1 VTVTNAADPPAFG
14 ARAYPPGWSRDLTAR
29 LRAAGCVFAEEEAA
43 LLIEHADDSEALEA
57 MVSRRVCGE
66 PLELVLGWAELS
78 SVRVH
83 VAPGVFVPRRRS
95 VLLVELTTDLIEA
108 GGSLLDLGCGTGAI
122 AAAVRHHVPGVR
134 TWAVDVDPDAVRC
147 ARRNLPGARVLQGDL
162 YAPLP
167 AGLRFDVVVANAPYV
182 PTAEIARMPPEAREH
197 EHLVALDGGPDG
209 LDVHR
214 RVIAGAPE
222 RLTRSGT
229 LLVETSAAQAT
240 AAAALMADAG
250 LLTRVVRDEAI
261 GATAVVGRAHG

>member
-1 VTVTNAADPPAFG
+1 RVLRLHALFSSCGD
-14 ARAYPPGWSRDLTAR
+14 RRDLHSFPT
-29 LRAAGCVFAEEEAA
+29 
-43 LLIEHADDSEALEA
+43 
-57 MVSRRVCGE
+57 
-66 PLELVLGWAELS
+66 
-78 SVRVH
+78 
-83 VAPGVFVPRRRS
+83 RRS
-95 VLLVELTTDLIEA
+95 SDL
-108 GGSLLDLGCGTGAI
+108 
-122 AAAVRHHVPGVR
+122 
-134 TWAVDVDPDAVRC
+134 
-147 ARRNLPGARVLQGDL
+147 
-162 YAPLP
+162 
-167 AGLRFDVVVANAPYV
+167 
-182 PTAEIARMPPEAREH
+182 PEAREH